1 MEEQDPRPAGAA
13 EPESGS
19 IAAGGDTGPD
29 AGRDTTVAEIIAEFS
44 QVFAFARTR
53 WSRYAEEVNPGL
65 KGVGMMVLQVILR
78 KGPVTATELSQM
90 LDMDKAVVSRQVSKL
105 RQLDLIEAEA
115 SDEDRRVT
123 LLRPSETA
131 QHTIE
136 RLHAKNAHA
145 YHERFAEWSAGDL
158 ETLRVGLHRFN
169 QSSPEPADGP
179 AHRCTRSHDR
189 AE

>member
-1 MEEQDPRPAGAA
+1 MTTAELHAESAVSEPDPER
-13 EPESGS
+13 
-19 IAAGGDTGPD
+19 D
-29 AGRDTTVAEIIAEFS
+29 ATVADIISEFS

-90 LDMDKAVVSRQVSKL
+90 LDMDKAVVSRQLAKL
-105 RQLDLIEAEA
+105 RQLGLIEAEA

-131 QHTIE
+131 QRTIE
-136 RLHAKNAHA
+136 RLHARNAHA
-145 YHERFAEWSAGDL
+145 YHERFAEWSADEL
-158 ETLRVGLHRFN
+158 ETLRSGLRRFN

-179 AHRCTRSHDR
+179 AHRCTRGH
-189 AE
+189 EK